1 MDKDDARTGS
11 PSKGAGEK
19 VTRRKPTVT
28 RAPKAIIQKLLS
40 RTLTKLRAILT
51 ELESRI
57 KDPELRAALEQ
68 ASGASALRVDLGHC
82 TYVLA
87 RISSKEKAAM
97 SPRQREIVDLFLTG
111 LPRRKIA
118 SQLNISPRTVDTH
131 IERLFRKF
139 GVGTRIELAQRIAL
153 LS

>member
-1 MDKDDARTGS
+1 
-11 PSKGAGEK
+11 
-19 VTRRKPTVT
+19 
-28 RAPKAIIQKLLS
+28 
-40 RTLTKLRAILT
+40 
-51 ELESRI
+51 
-57 KDPELRAALEQ
+57 
-68 ASGASALRVDLGHC
+68 
-82 TYVLA
+82 
-87 RISSKEKAAM
+87 M